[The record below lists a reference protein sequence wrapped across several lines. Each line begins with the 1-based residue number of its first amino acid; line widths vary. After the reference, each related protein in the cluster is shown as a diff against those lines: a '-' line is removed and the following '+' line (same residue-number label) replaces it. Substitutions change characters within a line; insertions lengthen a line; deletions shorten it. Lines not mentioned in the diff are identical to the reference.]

1 MAASPDQ
8 LAEENARLR
17 ARLAEFERMAVTAA
31 PGDVRY
37 ALDGRPLPTTSRR
50 VVGRLLA
57 FLLFL
62 FGMALGFGL
71 AMRNPDFRQG
81 FQDGMRN
88 PSPGAEVP
96 PPSR

>member
-1 MAASPDQ
+1 MHAPDSS

-17 ARLAEFERMAVTAA
+17 ARIAELERMALTAPA
-31 PGDVRY
+31 GDVRY

-50 VVGRLLA
+50 VFGRLLA